1 MASGVLPS
9 VAPRYDRKNTPK
21 HGDRDPDGPMMPASG
36 HLSLWEK
43 IAYALGDSASNF
55 YWKTFEYF
63 LIFYYTDVFG
73 LPAASVGTMMLIT
86 RAGDAVIDPLMG
98 VLADRTQTRWGRFRP
113 YLLWFPIPLAAAGV
127 LTFTTPHIN
136 AGEKAIYAYVTYS
149 LMMLMYTAVNIPY
162 TALMGVM
169 TPNSIERTSLSS
181 LRFIGAFVVTVFVQK
196 FTLSLVLL
204 LGHGHNA
211 RGWQATM
218 ILYGLLAV
226 LMFLTC
232 FKFTRERI
240 VPPEDQKTNLR
251 LDLGTVTTSRPWRV
265 LFIAVIFV
273 LASYSVRGAASA
285 YYFKYYVN
293 REDLLGWFLVVNG
306 VSNLLGIVITPWI
319 AKSVGKKHG
328 FILSTGTGAF
338 LFGLLYIASPTN
350 LPLIFVLQAVSSF
363 AIGPA
368 APLFFAM
375 YADIADHAEWVT
387 ARRATGLIF
396 ASAMFAIK
404 FGAALGGWVIGLLL
418 AFFGYVANGVQT
430 GNALRGIGVSISIVP
445 GVLLALAT
453 LVLTTYELD
462 ERAMLRIEA
471 DLTKRREPQNATG
484 TS

>member
-1 MASGVLPS
+1 
-9 VAPRYDRKNTPK
+9 
-21 HGDRDPDGPMMPASG
+21 MMPSSSRV
-36 HLSLWEK
+36 SLWEK
-43 IAYALGDSASNF
+43 ISYALGDSASNF

-63 LIFYYTDVFG
+63 LVFYYTDVFG
-73 LPAASVGTMMLIT
+73 LPAATVGTMMLVT

-149 LMMLMYTAVNIPY
+149 LLMLMYTAVNIPY

-181 LRFIGAFVVTVFVQK
+181 LRFIGAFLVTVFVQK
-196 FTLSLVLL
+196 FTLSLALL
-204 LGHGHNA
+204 LGHGDNV

-226 LMFLTC
+226 LMFLIC
-232 FKFTRERI
+232 FKFTRE
-240 VPPEDQKTNLR
+240 P
-251 LDLGTVTTSRPWRV
+251 
-265 LFIAVIFV
+265 
-273 LASYSVRGAASA
+273 A

-306 VSNLLGIVITPWI
+306 VSNLLGIVITPWV
-319 AKSVGKKHG
+319 ARSVGKKRG
-328 FILSTGTGAF
+328 FMLSTGTGAL
-338 LFGLLYIASPTN
+338 LFGLLYIAAPTN
-350 LPLIFVLQAVSSF
+350 LSLIFGLQAVSSF
-363 AIGPA
+363 AVGPA

-418 AFFGYVANGVQT
+418 TFFGYVANGVQT

-462 ERAMLRIEA
+462 ERTMLGIEA
-471 DLTKRREPQNATG
+471 DLTKRREPQSAPVTG
-484 TS
+484 